1 MHITHNNLQLAGL
14 RWITTLL
21 LFFSFI
27 LSGCVA
33 QQTMPP
39 SPRPGSE
46 GPAIQSPTLGS
57 ASTLYSQA
65 KMSLT
70 QGRYQQAELLLE
82 RALRIEPRNGD
93 YWYMMAKVKY
103 QQNLHEQAIQFCLKS
118 KSLAGRNSELIRLND
133 ELIAEARQAEPK

>member
-1 MHITHNNLQLAGL
+1 MHITHNNLQSAGL

-27 LSGCVA
+27 LSGCVT
-33 QQTMPP
+33 QQAIPP
-39 SPRPGSE
+39 APQSGSE
-46 GPAIQSPTLGS
+46 APALQSPTLGS

-65 KMSLT
+65 NMSLT

-103 QQNLHEQAIQFCLKS
+103 QQNLYGQAVQFCLKS
-118 KSLAGRNSELIRLND
+118 KSLAGRNSELVRLND
-133 ELIAEARQAEPK
+133 ELIAKARQAQPK